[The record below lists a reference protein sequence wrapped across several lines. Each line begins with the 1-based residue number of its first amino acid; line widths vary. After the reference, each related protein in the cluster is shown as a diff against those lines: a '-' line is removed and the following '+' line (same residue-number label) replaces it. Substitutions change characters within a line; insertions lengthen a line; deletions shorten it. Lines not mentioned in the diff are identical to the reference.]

1 MTKVLTIATL
11 LGGIIVARSLPNGMA
26 LLGGGIGAGWWI
38 CRYVWW
44 LEESKQRRQCRRRT
58 NG

>member
-1 MTKVLTIATL
+1 MTKVLTLATL
-11 LGGIIVARSLPNGMA
+11 LGGIIVARSLPGWMA

-44 LEESKQRRQCRRRT
+44 LEESKRQRAARKAAKL
-58 NG
+58 